1 MGFFDWFKNG
11 EDFER
16 GTLHEMMPE
25 YEFKLPKLRT
35 VKGDLTKNIEGK
47 WSGTAFQ
54 NNYNY
59 SEKNHLPYKSN
70 VDYITKFLQI
80 AEVDY
85 TSEIIEHLRR
95 ISFFDNKI
103 FKFRR
108 ELVNKKRNVE
118 IAGERDGAFKFFMVE
133 SSKEIFIKKYCWYFE
148 KNHKELAN
156 LIKEGKE
163 QQEVTNQLVMGLE
176 ETVDDVFLKKE
187 GDLYILKDGYDL
199 GFEGFKRPPEPT
211 FTPDDSEGNILQK
224 VLENEIECAIQQVSN
239 DKLLMHTSRRVEIEI
254 DFAGFISETIKTI
267 IPMNTTE
274 LFRVH
279 EKAST
284 QINVKGDY
292 VDDRDTIVKDSVISR
307 SNIGSGGKSKSEE
320 LREAKAL
327 LDDGIIDDDEFKQ
340 MKKEILGK

>member
-1 MGFFDWFKNG
+1 MGFFDWFTNRD
-11 EDFER
+11 DFER
-16 GTLHEMMPE
+16 GTLHEMMPK

-47 WSGTAFQ
+47 WRGTSFQ
-54 NNYNY
+54 DNYHY
-59 SEKNHLPYKSN
+59 SEKSHLPYKSN

-85 TSEIIEHLRR
+85 NSEIIEHLRR

-133 SSKEIFIKKYCWYFE
+133 FSKEIFIKKYCWYFE

-156 LIKEGKE
+156 LFKEGKE
-163 QQEVTNQLVMGLE
+163 SQEVANQLVTGLE
-176 ETVDDVFLKKE
+176 ETYDDVFLTKE
-187 GDLYILKDGYDL
+187 GDFYILKDGYDL
-199 GFEGFKRPPEPT
+199 GFEGYKRTPEPA
-211 FTPDDSEGNILQK
+211 FVPDDSEGNILQK
-224 VLENEIECAIQQVSN
+224 ALENEIECAIQQVSN
-239 DKLLMHTSRRVEIEI
+239 DKLLMHTCRHIEIEI
-254 DFAGFISETIKTI
+254 DFAGFISETIKTV

-292 VDDRDTIVKDSVISR
+292 IDDRDTIVKDSVISR
-307 SNIGSGGKSKSEE
+307 STIGPGGKSKAEQIKE
-320 LREAKAL
+320 IKEL
-327 LDDGIIDDDEFKQ
+327 LDSGAIDDDEFKQ

>member
-1 MGFFDWFKNG
+1 MGFFDWFTNRD
-11 EDFER
+11 DFER
-16 GTLHEMMPE
+16 GTLHEMMPK

-35 VKGDLTKNIEGK
+35 VKGNLTKNIEGK

-59 SEKNHLPYKSN
+59 NEKSHLPYKSN

-85 TSEIIEHLRR
+85 NSEIIEHLRR

-133 SSKEIFIKKYCWYFE
+133 FSKEIFIKKYCWYFE
-148 KNHKELAN
+148 KNHKVLAN

-187 GDLYILKDGYDL
+187 GDFYILKDGYDL
-199 GFEGFKRPPEPT
+199 EFEGFKRPPEPA
-211 FTPDDSEGNILQK
+211 FAPDDSEGNILQK

-239 DKLLMHTSRRVEIEI
+239 DKLLMHTSRHVEIEI
-254 DFAGFISETIKTI
+254 DFAGFISETIKTV

-279 EKAST
+279 EKATT

-307 SNIGSGGKSKSEE
+307 SNVGSGGKSKAEK
-320 LREAKAL
+320 LREVKAL
-327 LDDGIIDDDEFKQ
+327 LDDGIIDDDDYEK
-340 MKKEILGK
+340 MKREIIG